1 MKIENVVKIKIPN
14 SLTTEMTI
22 CLLGRLVNPKTLHT
36 SNEIEMVH
44 GEVWYGQRRG
54 SKGGRIAAIVWRHDS
69 INLCVKRRVEKC
81 EKCEEKRR
89 QQVGNS

>member
-36 SNEIEMVH
+36 SNEIEMIH
-44 GEVWYGQRRG
+44 GEVWYGQGRG

>member
-36 SNEIEMVH
+36 SNEIEMIH
-44 GEVWYGQRRG
+44 GGGVVRSE
-54 SKGGRIAAIVWRHDS
+54 KG
-69 INLCVKRRVEKC
+69 
-81 EKCEEKRR
+81 
-89 QQVGNS
+89 

>member
-36 SNEIEMVH
+36 SNEIEMIH
-44 GEVWYGQRRG
+44 EVYMRYGMVREGVVRG
-54 SKGGRIAAIVWRHDS
+54 VA
-69 INLCVKRRVEKC
+69 L
-81 EKCEEKRR
+81 
-89 QQVGNS
+89 QQSFGATIL